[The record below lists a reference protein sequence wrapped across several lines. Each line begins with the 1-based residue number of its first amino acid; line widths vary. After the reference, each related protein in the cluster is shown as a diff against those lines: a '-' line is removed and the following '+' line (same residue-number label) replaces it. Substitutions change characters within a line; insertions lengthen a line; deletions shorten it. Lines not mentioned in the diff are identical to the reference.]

1 MFGRGLPVALQNSSR
16 LWVSFTVAFL
26 ATKSSDGGT
35 ERYLFNLKVNFL
47 GKASL
52 TVIKCHALFFSLIN
66 EPMN

>member
-26 ATKSSDGGT
+26 VTKSSDGGT

-52 TVIKCHALFFSLIN
+52 TVKCHALLFSLIN
-66 EPMN
+66 EAMN